1 MQQKRDALM
10 RVERVKVGLDDGG
23 ELEKGQEE
31 GVCVEEKQ
39 EGEWVG
45 EGPRLRERWE
55 RLG

>member
-23 ELEKGQEE
+23 ELEKGREE